1 MALRRWLTVL
11 DFCPC
16 HGTSV
21 VAAVRRTPS
30 ARTGSSCRAAG
41 CWQSCRPRASSTS
54 SPRCAPDGPGHWRH
68 PPLRSGPHHEPE
80 LQVGC
85 GVVWSSA
92 PPVDRNFGPALLCRH
107 TSVPHKPGADS
118 AVAHSDT
125 MRGCELQQ
133 ALPAMRCAALAKSAR
148 GVLCARQANSKLHQ
162 RTAHQGAGL
171 SMMRLTGARQC
182 ASNFLHRWCRVPVAR
197 DSADAIRLAR
207 CLGGH
212 CGVSGIRCPA
222 AAAAHVSQ
230 EHAPDNQQ
238 SSSE

>member
-1 MALRRWLTVL
+1 MALAWWLRSAG
-11 DFCPC
+11 PQARAR
-16 HGTSV
+16 G
-21 VAAVRRTPS
+21 AAVAQP
-30 ARTGSSCRAAG
+30 AAGRAAG
-41 CWQSCRPRASSTS
+41 QGRPQHHPPGVPQMDQATGATLLYDLGLIMSLSCRWGAAS
-54 SPRCAPDGPGHWRH
+54 CGH
-68 PPLRSGPHHEPE
+68 PPLLWTGI
-80 LQVGC
+80 
-85 GVVWSSA
+85 SA
-92 PPVDRNFGPALLCRH
+92 PALLCRH